1 LPVLLPRPA
10 AQLFTRPDSAWR
22 NAPSKEGGAALY
34 PNTSFSGTLARRFA
48 SHAAL
53 ACTLVAALAVAQPA
67 RAALGGAPMAT
78 PPGATVSTLS
88 AASAAV
94 AREATQGT
102 ASGTTSASAAYTVQ
116 QTTLANGTVVR
127 EYLTQGGTVFGVA
140 WNGPQPPDLAT
151 LLGSYFPQ
159 YVAGVKASRAAGMVR
174 GPGAVEGSGLVVH
187 AGGHMGA
194 FSGQAWLPQALPA
207 GVSASD
213 IQ

>member
-1 LPVLLPRPA
+1 
-10 AQLFTRPDSAWR
+10 
-22 NAPSKEGGAALY
+22 LY
-34 PNTSFSGTLARRFA
+34 PHTSLTGTLARRFA

-53 ACTLVAALAVAQPA
+53 GCALVAALAVAQPA
-67 RAALGGAPMAT
+67 CAALGGAPMAT
-78 PPGATVSTLS
+78 PQGATVSTLS
-88 AASAAV
+88 AAAAAAQGNASAV
-94 AREATQGT
+94 ARQATQGT
-102 ASGTTSASAAYTVQ
+102 ASSGTSASAAYTVQ

-127 EYLTQGGTVFGVA
+127 EYLTQSGTVFGVA
-140 WNGPQPPDLAT
+140 WNGPQPPDLST

-174 GPGAVEGSGLVVH
+174 GPGAVESSGLVVH